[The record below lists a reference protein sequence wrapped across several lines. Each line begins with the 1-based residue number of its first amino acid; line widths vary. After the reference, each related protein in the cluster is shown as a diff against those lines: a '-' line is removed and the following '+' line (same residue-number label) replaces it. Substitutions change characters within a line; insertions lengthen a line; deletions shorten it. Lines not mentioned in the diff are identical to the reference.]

1 MLNELIKVL
10 KRLRKECPWD
20 RKQTLASVRPLITG
34 EVFELDAA
42 IKERNSDKIAE
53 ELGDLLFLILF
64 VTRLLEEKKKVNLS
78 RIIKLVK
85 NKLILRHPHVFK
97 KVKVKDVHE
106 VLSNWERI
114 KQKEKNDSIL
124 AGVPKGL
131 PALHK
136 AQLVQERVKR
146 VGFDWPNHKGVLEKI
161 EEELTELKT
170 EIKRSAKSGRSN
182 RPFSGRE
189 TRFGRSAVREEYGD
203 LLFAIVNLTR
213 HLNIDAESAL
223 NQSTDKFIKR
233 FKKLEKNFTKNKKD
247 LTKSSLAE
255 MDKVWEQVKMK

>member
-1 MLNELIKVL
+1 MDELIKVL

-20 RKQTLASVRPLITG
+20 RKQTLASVRPLITA
-34 EVFELDAA
+34 EAFELDAA
-42 IKERNSDKIAE
+42 IKERNPDKIAE

-64 VTRLLEEKKKVNLS
+64 VTRLLEEKKKANLS
-78 RIIKLVK
+78 RIIKQIK

-146 VGFDWPNHKGVLEKI
+146 VGFDWPDHKGVLEKI
-161 EEELTELKT
+161 EEELAELRA
-170 EIKRSAKSGRSN
+170 EIKKQQKRKAQ
-182 RPFSGRE
+182 
-189 TRFGRSAVREEYGD
+189 EEFGD

-213 HLNIDAESAL
+213 HLNIDAENAL

-255 MDKVWEQVKMK
+255 MDKVWEQVKRAKKGAKKKPRK

>member
-1 MLNELIKVL
+1 MLDELIKVL

-20 RKQTLASVRPLITG
+20 RKQTLASVRPLITS
-34 EVFELDAA
+34 EAFELDAA
-42 IKERNSDKIAE
+42 IREKNSQKIAE

-64 VTRLLEEKKKVNLS
+64 VTRLLEEKKKANLP
-78 RIIKLVK
+78 RIIKQVK

-114 KQKEKNDSIL
+114 KQKEKKDSIL
-124 AGVPKGL
+124 AGVPKSL

-161 EEELTELKT
+161 EEELTELKA
-170 EIKRSAKSGRSN
+170 EIKKQQKRKAQ
-182 RPFSGRE
+182 
-189 TRFGRSAVREEYGD
+189 EEFGD

-213 HLNIDAESAL
+213 HLDVDAEAAL

-255 MDKVWEQVKMK
+255 MDKVWEEVK

>member
-1 MLNELIKVL
+1 MDELIKVL

-20 RKQTLASVRPLITG
+20 KKQTLASVRPLITA
-34 EVFELDAA
+34 EAFELDAA
-42 IKERNSDKIAE
+42 IKERNPDKIAE

-64 VTRLLEEKKKVNLS
+64 VTRLLEEKKKANLS
-78 RIIKLVK
+78 RIIKQIK

-146 VGFDWPNHKGVLEKI
+146 VGFDWPDHKGVLEKI
-161 EEELTELKT
+161 EEELAELRA
-170 EIKRSAKSGRSN
+170 EIKKQQKRKAQ
-182 RPFSGRE
+182 
-189 TRFGRSAVREEYGD
+189 EEFGD

-213 HLNIDAESAL
+213 HLNIDAENAL

-255 MDKVWEQVKMK
+255 MDKVWEQVKRAKKGAKKKPRK

>member
-1 MLNELIKVL
+1 MRLPYILDVEQNMLDDLIKVL
-10 KRLRKECPWD
+10 KRLRQECPWD

-34 EVFELDAA
+34 EAFELDEA
-42 IKERNSDKIAE
+42 IRERNSDKIAE

-64 VTRLLEEKKKVNLS
+64 VTRLLEEKKKANLS
-78 RIIKLVK
+78 RIIKQVK

-97 KVKVKDVHE
+97 RVKVKNVHE

-131 PALHK
+131 PALNK

-146 VGFDWPNHKGVLEKI
+146 VGFDWPDHKGVLDKI
-161 EEELTELKT
+161 EEELVELKV
-170 EIKRSAKSGRSN
+170 EIKRQQKKKA
-182 RPFSGRE
+182 
-189 TRFGRSAVREEYGD
+189 REEFGD

-213 HLNIDAESAL
+213 HLDIDAEGAL
-223 NQSTDKFIKR
+223 NQSTAKFIKR
-233 FKKLEKNFTKNKKD
+233 FKKLEKNFAKNKKD
-247 LTKSSLAE
+247 LTKSTLAE
-255 MDKVWEQVKMK
+255 MDKVWEQVKRTKKK

>member
-1 MLNELIKVL
+1 MDELIKVL

-20 RKQTLASVRPLITG
+20 RKQTLSAVRPLITA
-34 EVFELDAA
+34 EAFELDAA
-42 IKERNSDKIAE
+42 IKERNPDKIAE

-64 VTRLLEEKKKVNLS
+64 VTRLLEEKKKANLS
-78 RIIKLVK
+78 RIIKQVK

-146 VGFDWPNHKGVLEKI
+146 VGFDWSDHKGVLEKI
-161 EEELTELKT
+161 EEELAELRA
-170 EIKRSAKSGRSN
+170 EIKKQQKRKAQ
-182 RPFSGRE
+182 
-189 TRFGRSAVREEYGD
+189 EEFGD

-255 MDKVWEQVKMK
+255 MDKVWEQVKRK

>member
-1 MLNELIKVL
+1 MDELIKVL

-20 RKQTLASVRPLITG
+20 RKQTLASVRPLITA
-34 EVFELDAA
+34 EAFELDAA
-42 IKERNSDKIAE
+42 IKERNADKIAE

-64 VTRLLEEKKKVNLS
+64 VTRLLEEKKKANLS
-78 RIIKLVK
+78 RIIKQVK
-85 NKLILRHPHVFK
+85 NKLVLRHPHVFK

-146 VGFDWPNHKGVLEKI
+146 VGFDWPDHKGVLEKI
-161 EEELTELKT
+161 EEELAELRA
-170 EIKRSAKSGRSN
+170 EIKKQQKRKAQ
-182 RPFSGRE
+182 
-189 TRFGRSAVREEYGD
+189 EEFGD

-223 NQSTDKFIKR
+223 NQSTNKFIKR

-255 MDKVWEQVKMK
+255 MDKVWEQVKRTKKK